1 MTTATAPTTAP
12 AATFESLPI
21 YRADAGGYPAVSGT
35 VYATERVRY
44 NRATK
49 PMTFFIE
56 STQNDGTKRIAMHPA
71 LAPDKKFRV
80 TSDGTT
86 VEFDLDVQM
95 VDGLPAVLGLAVS
108 RDRYGDLADI
118 GGIMRQPI
126 DIDNA
131 VWAYRE
137 AAAELADYGHRQVE
151 AAMAETI
158 AAAIEAAAQRAFDD
172 EPLLAG
178 NPWSTP
184 NAHLLA
190 TTYGAAATA
199 CTQIMVETVE
209 VEGVTVTRTDRG
221 AVLYKTNF

>member
-1 MTTATAPTTAP
+1 MTTATRPAP
-12 AATFESLPI
+12 AATFESLPD
-21 YRADAGGYPAVSGT
+21 YRTDDGWPTVSGT

-44 NRATK
+44 NRETK
-49 PMTFFIE
+49 PMTYYIE
-56 STQNDGTKRIAMHPA
+56 RTLRDGTQQVAMHPA
-71 LAPDKKFRV
+71 LAPDRKFRV
-80 TSDGTT
+80 TADNVT
-86 VEFDLDVQM
+86 VEFDLDVQL

-108 RDRYGDLADI
+108 RGRYGDLADI
-118 GGIMRQPI
+118 GGIMRQPA
-126 DIDNA
+126 DIENVA
-131 VWAYRE
+131 WAYRE
-137 AAAELADYGHRQVE
+137 AAHDLSEYGHRQVE

-158 AAAIEAAAQRAFDD
+158 AASIEAAAQRAFDD

-209 VEGVTVTRTDRG
+209 AEGVTVTRTDLG
-221 AVLYKTNF
+221 AVLYRTTF